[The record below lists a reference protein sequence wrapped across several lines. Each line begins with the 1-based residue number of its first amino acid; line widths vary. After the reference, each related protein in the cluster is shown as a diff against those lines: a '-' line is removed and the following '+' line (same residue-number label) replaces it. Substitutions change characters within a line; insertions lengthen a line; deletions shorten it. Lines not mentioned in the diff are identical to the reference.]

1 MLPVFFLLILPLW
14 CRFSLLK
21 GFSKASQRLSITAAS
36 PLFARKKDGRKT
48 GESREKG
55 GREADNFLKNEI

>member
-14 CRFSLLK
+14 CLIFLLK
-21 GFSKASQRLSITAAS
+21 GFSEASQTVVRGLAS

-48 GESREKG
+48 GGSREKG